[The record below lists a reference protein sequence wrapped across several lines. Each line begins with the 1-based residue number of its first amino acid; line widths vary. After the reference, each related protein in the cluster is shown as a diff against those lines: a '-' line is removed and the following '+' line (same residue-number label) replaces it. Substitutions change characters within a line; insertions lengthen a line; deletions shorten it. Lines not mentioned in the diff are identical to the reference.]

1 MGQESMLRYNIDI
14 KDINQ
19 INVNIEA
26 YQRTIDFY
34 VEYLEQNGEY
44 DYIDERINALNATL
58 AEYMIAREFSKEGCK
73 TFD

>member
-44 DYIDERINALNATL
+44 DYINERINALNATL